1 MYMFKTLKSKLYFIM
16 AGGFIFILLVNFLL
30 ILYSNGLKNET
41 VNSDVISSTSTGIKV
56 LKGNLLQIILLSHI
70 KILKMNAAKSKKAKA
85 KIEKYYDA
93 KILKLA
99 GDSKPVFSNVDNA
112 LTGYTTG
119 FGKVKTASVFGTDKS
134 KLQRFSSPKT
144 AVLLKSLKNKFYI
157 FRPIVGRLLKYP
169 ILLGGAMSTKYFD
182 SQLSPMVA
190 QITQV
195 NGAVKNSYYK
205 KIKLLD
211 YIFIA
216 FPIAFLIGAVII
228 MLYFKKSVIRVL
240 NLVDEKIK
248 QIAKGD
254 LTSKIKISGVHKE
267 SEIGILIE
275 QINRL
280 VDSLSGN
287 VRGIISASNSL
298 SSQSEQLNSSSK
310 EFEKTIGQM
319 REKASSII
327 ESIKQMSIAIIE
339 VAKNSS
345 SSAQKAQET
354 EKVVDYGTKSVQDV
368 AREMKNIEKT
378 VSAVSATITELGS
391 SSEKIGEIIG
401 VINDIADQTNLL
413 ALNAAIEAARAGE
426 QGRGFAV
433 VADEVRKLAERTTKA
448 TKEIESMILS
458 IQRNT
463 QDAVTSMQKGQEEVS
478 KGAEIAGKSAEAISD
493 INSLMLKLKEMIT
506 QIATAS
512 EEQSHVSEE
521 ISLSSEEI
529 IKAQDSAQAG
539 SRQVISSSEELA
551 RMALDLSNMV
561 RMFKTA

>member
-1 MYMFKTLKSKLYFIM
+1 MFKTLKSKLYFVTVV
-16 AGGFIFILLVNFLL
+16 GFIFILGINFLL
-30 ILYSNGLKNET
+30 ILYSNGLKDET
-41 VNSDVISSTSTGIKV
+41 VNMGVISQTSSAIKS
-56 LKGNLLQIILLSHI
+56 LKSNFLQIIILSRI
-70 KILKMNAAKSKKAKA
+70 KMLKMNAVKSKKTKS

-99 GDSKPVFSNVDNA
+99 KDSNNYYLNVNNS
-112 LTGYTTG
+112 LTGYTMG
-119 FGKVKTASVFGTDKS
+119 FNKVKAPLIFGTDKS
-134 KLQRFSSPKT
+134 QLQTFSSKK
-144 AVLLKSLKNKFYI
+144 AASVLKSLKNKFYI
-157 FRPIVGRLLKYP
+157 FKPIAGRLLKYP
-169 ILLGGAMSTKYFD
+169 LLLGGAMSTKYFG

-190 QITQV
+190 QISLV
-195 NGAVKNSYYK
+195 NGIIKKSYSK
-205 KIKLLD
+205 KIKLLF

-216 FPIAFLIGAVII
+216 LPVLFLIFAII
-228 MLYFKKSVIRVL
+228 GLLSFKNSIIKVL
-240 NLVDEKIK
+240 DLVNNKIK
-248 QIAKGD
+248 QIAAGD
-254 LTSKIKISGVHKE
+254 LTSKIKIVGIHKE
-267 SEIGILIE
+267 SEVGILIGHV
-275 QINRL
+275 NSL

-287 VRGIISASNSL
+287 VRGIINTSNSL
-298 SSQSEQLNSSSK
+298 NAQSSELNSASR
-310 EFEKTIGQM
+310 EFEGTIEQM
-319 REKASSII
+319 REKASRII

-368 AREMKNIEKT
+368 AKEMQNIEKT
-378 VSAVSATITELGS
+378 VSAVSVTITELGS

-463 QDAVTSMQKGQEEVS
+463 QDAVTSMQKGKQEVS
-478 KGAEIAGKSAEAISD
+478 KGAEIAGKSAEAISN
-493 INSLMLKLKEMIT
+493 INSLMSKLKEMIT

-512 EEQSHVSEE
+512 EEQSQVSEE
-521 ISLSSEEI
+521 ISMSSEEI

-539 SRQVISSSEELA
+539 SRQVIASSEELA

-561 RMFKTA
+561 KAFKIN

>member
-1 MYMFKTLKSKLYFIM
+1 MLKTLKSKLYFIM
-16 AGGFIFILLVNFLL
+16 AGGFIVILLVNLLL
-30 ILYSNGLKNET
+30 IIYSKGLKNET
-41 VNSDVISSTSTGIKV
+41 INSDVISSTSMGIKT

-70 KILKMNAAKSKKAKA
+70 KMLKMNAVKSKKAKT

-99 GDSKPVFSNVDNA
+99 GDSKQLFSNVDNA
-112 LTGYTTG
+112 LIGYTMG
-119 FGKVKTASVFGTDKS
+119 FSKVKAASVFGTDKS
-134 KLQRFSSPKT
+134 KLQRFSSQKT

-182 SQLSPMVA
+182 SQLNPMIA

-195 NGAVKNSYYK
+195 NGAIKNSYHK

-216 FPIAFLIGAVII
+216 FPIAFLIGAVIV
-228 MLYFKKSVIRVL
+228 MLYFKNSIIRVL
-240 NLVDEKIK
+240 NLIDEKIK
-248 QIAKGD
+248 QIAAGD

-275 QINRL
+275 QVNSL

-287 VRGIISASNSL
+287 VRGIISTSNSL

-310 EFEKTIGQM
+310 EFEKTIEQM
-319 REKASSII
+319 REKASRII

-478 KGAEIAGKSAEAISD
+478 KGAEIAGKSAEAISN

-512 EEQSHVSEE
+512 EEQSQVSEE

-539 SRQVISSSEELA
+539 SRQVIASSEELA

>member
-1 MYMFKTLKSKLYFIM
+1 M
-16 AGGFIFILLVNFLL
+16 
-30 ILYSNGLKNET
+30 
-41 VNSDVISSTSTGIKV
+41 
-56 LKGNLLQIILLSHI
+56 
-70 KILKMNAAKSKKAKA
+70 LKMNAVKSKKAKA

-99 GDSKPVFSNVDNA
+99 DDSKPVFSNVDNA
-112 LTGYTTG
+112 LIGYAVG
-119 FGKVKTASVFGTDKS
+119 FGKIKAASVFGAEKS
-134 KLQRFSSPKT
+134 KLHKFSSKKT
-144 AVLLKSLKNKFYI
+144 TVLLKSLKNKFYV

-169 ILLGGAMSTKYFD
+169 LLLGGAMSAKYFD

-190 QITQV
+190 QISRI
-195 NGAVKNSYYK
+195 NGVIKSSYYE
-205 KIKLLD
+205 KIKWLK

-216 FPIAFLIGAVII
+216 FPIIFLIGAVIA
-228 MLYFKKSVIRVL
+228 MFYFKNSVVKVL
-240 NLVDEKIK
+240 NLVDDKLK
-248 QIAKGD
+248 QIARGD

-267 SEIGILIE
+267 SEIGVLIE
-275 QINRL
+275 QVNSL

-287 VRGIISASNSL
+287 VKGIINTSNSL

-310 EFEKTIGQM
+310 EFEKTIEQM
-319 REKASSII
+319 REKASRII

-378 VSAVSATITELGS
+378 VSAVSVTITELGS

-448 TKEIESMILS
+448 TKEIEYMILN
-458 IQRNT
+458 IQKST
-463 QDAVTSMQKGQEEVS
+463 ETAVKSMQGTKENVS
-478 KGAEIAGKSAEAISD
+478 KGTGVAQKSAEAISN
-493 INSLMLKLKEMIT
+493 INYLMIKLKEMIT

-512 EEQSHVSEE
+512 EEQSQVSEE

-529 IKAQDSAQAG
+529 IKSQDNVASGSKQVAVSA
-539 SRQVISSSEELA
+539 SELA
-551 RMALDLSNMV
+551 HLASELV
-561 RMFKTA
+561 RTVNIFKI

>member
-1 MYMFKTLKSKLYFIM
+1 MLKTLNAKLYFIM
-16 AGGFIFILLVNFLL
+16 IAGFIFILLVNLFL
-30 ILYSNGLKNET
+30 ILYSNGLKNKT
-41 VNSDVISSTSTGIKV
+41 VNADVISRTSTGIKT

-70 KILKMNAAKSKKAKA
+70 KMLKISGAKSKKAKA

-99 GDSKPVFSNVDNA
+99 EDSKPVFSNVESS
-112 LTGYTTG
+112 LTGYTMG
-119 FGKVKTASVFGTDKS
+119 FDKVKAASVFGTEKS
-134 KLQRFSSPKT
+134 KLQIISSKKIV
-144 AVLLKSLKNKFYI
+144 VLLKSLKNKFYI

-169 ILLGGAMSTKYFD
+169 LLLGGAMSDKYFE
-182 SQLSPMVA
+182 SQLNPMVA
-190 QITQV
+190 QISQV
-195 NGAVKNSYYK
+195 NGIIKNSYYQK
-205 KIKLLD
+205 VKLLN

-216 FPIAFLIGAVII
+216 FPIVFLIGAVIV
-228 MLYFKKSVIRVL
+228 LFYFKNSVIRVL

-248 QIAKGD
+248 QIARGD
-254 LTSKIKISGVHKE
+254 LTSKIKISGVRKE
-267 SEIGILIE
+267 SEIGVLIE
-275 QINRL
+275 QVNSL

-287 VRGIISASNSL
+287 VKGILNTSNSL

-310 EFEKTIGQM
+310 EFEKTIEQM
-319 REKASSII
+319 REKASRII

-448 TKEIESMILS
+448 TKEIEAMILS

-463 QDAVTSMQKGQEEVS
+463 QDAVTSMQKGKEEVS
-478 KGAEIAGKSAEAISD
+478 KGAEIAGKSAEAISN

-512 EEQSHVSEE
+512 EEQSQVSEE

-529 IKAQDSAQAG
+529 IKAQDNAQAG
-539 SRQVISSSEELA
+539 SRQVIASSEELG

>member
-1 MYMFKTLKSKLYFIM
+1 MLKTLKSKLYFI
-16 AGGFIFILLVNFLL
+16 AAAGFIFILIVNLFL
-30 ILYSNGLKNET
+30 IYFSNGLKNEMI
-41 VNSDVISSTSTGIKV
+41 NSGVISGTSTGIKTF
-56 LKGNLLQIILLSHI
+56 KGNLLQIIFLSRI
-70 KILKMNAAKSKKAKA
+70 KMLKMNAVKSKKAKA
-85 KIEKYYDA
+85 RIEKSYDA
-93 KILKLA
+93 KILKLVA
-99 GDSKPVFSNVDNA
+99 ASKPIYRNVSNA
-112 LTGYTTG
+112 LTGYTVG
-119 FGKVKTASVFGTDKS
+119 FAKVKSAVVFGEPKS
-134 KLQRFSSPKT
+134 KLNEFSSQKT
-144 AVLLKSLKNKFYI
+144 ALLLKSLKNKFYI

-169 ILLGGAMSTKYFD
+169 LLLGGAMSTKYFD
-182 SQLSPMVA
+182 SQLDPMVS
-190 QITQV
+190 QISQISVIV
-195 NGAVKNSYYK
+195 NKSYYK
-205 KIKLLD
+205 KVKLLD

-216 FPIAFLIGAVII
+216 FPIVFLIGALIVI
-228 MLYFKKSVIRVL
+228 LYFKNSVIKVL

-275 QINRL
+275 QVNSL

-287 VRGIISASNSL
+287 VKGIVNTSNSL
-298 SSQSEQLNSSSK
+298 SSQSEQLNSSSR
-310 EFEKTIGQM
+310 EFEKTIEQM
-319 REKASSII
+319 REKASRII

-448 TKEIESMILS
+448 TKEIEAMILS

-463 QDAVTSMQKGQEEVS
+463 QDAVTSMQKGKEEVS
-478 KGAEIAGKSAEAISD
+478 KGAEIAGKSAEAISN

-512 EEQSHVSEE
+512 EEQSQVSEE

-529 IKAQDSAQAG
+529 IKAQDNAQAG
-539 SRQVISSSEELA
+539 SRQVIASSEELG

>member
-1 MYMFKTLKSKLYFIM
+1 MLKTLNAKLYFIM
-16 AGGFIFILLVNFLL
+16 IAGFIFILLVNLFL
-30 ILYSNGLKNET
+30 ILYSNGLKNKT
-41 VNSDVISSTSTGIKV
+41 VNADVISRTSTGIKT

-70 KILKMNAAKSKKAKA
+70 KMLKISGAKSKKAKA

-99 GDSKPVFSNVDNA
+99 EDSKPVFSNVESS
-112 LTGYTTG
+112 LTGYTMG
-119 FGKVKTASVFGTDKS
+119 FDKVKAASVFGTEKS
-134 KLQRFSSPKT
+134 KLQIISSKKIV
-144 AVLLKSLKNKFYI
+144 VLLKSLKNKFYI

-169 ILLGGAMSTKYFD
+169 LLLGGAMSNKYFE
-182 SQLSPMVA
+182 SQLNPMVA
-190 QITQV
+190 QISQV
-195 NGAVKNSYYK
+195 NGIIKNSYYQK
-205 KIKLLD
+205 VKLLN

-216 FPIAFLIGAVII
+216 FPIVFLIGAVIV
-228 MLYFKKSVIRVL
+228 LFYFKNSVIRVL

-248 QIAKGD
+248 QIARGD
-254 LTSKIKISGVHKE
+254 LTSKIKISGVRKE
-267 SEIGILIE
+267 SEIGVLIE
-275 QINRL
+275 QVNSL

-287 VRGIISASNSL
+287 VKGILNTSNSL

-310 EFEKTIGQM
+310 EFEKTIEQM
-319 REKASSII
+319 REKASRII

-354 EKVVDYGTKSVQDV
+354 EKVVDYGTKSVKDV
-368 AREMKNIEKT
+368 ANEMKNIEKT
-378 VSAVSATITELGS
+378 VSAVSVTITELGS

-463 QDAVTSMQKGQEEVS
+463 QDAVTSMQKGKEEVS
-478 KGAEIAGKSAEAISD
+478 KGAEIAGKSAEAISN
-493 INSLMLKLKEMIT
+493 INSLMVKLKEMIT
-506 QIATAS
+506 QIAAAS
-512 EEQSHVSEE
+512 EEQSQVSEE

-529 IKAQDSAQAG
+529 IKAQDNAQAG

-561 RMFKTA
+561 KTFKVA

>member
-1 MYMFKTLKSKLYFIM
+1 MLKTLKSKLYFIM
-16 AGGFIFILLVNFLL
+16 AGGFIFILLVNLLL
-30 ILYSNGLKNET
+30 IIYSKGLKNET
-41 VNSDVISSTSTGIKV
+41 INSDVISSTSMGIKT

-70 KILKMNAAKSKKAKA
+70 KMLKMNAVKSKKAKT

-99 GDSKPVFSNVDNA
+99 GDSKQLFSNVDNA
-112 LTGYTTG
+112 LIGYTMG
-119 FGKVKTASVFGTDKS
+119 FSKVKAASVFGTDKS
-134 KLQRFSSPKT
+134 KLQRFSSQKT

-182 SQLSPMVA
+182 SQLNPMIA

-195 NGAVKNSYYK
+195 NGAIKNSYHK

-216 FPIAFLIGAVII
+216 FPIAFLIGAVIV
-228 MLYFKKSVIRVL
+228 MLYFKNSIIRVL
-240 NLVDEKIK
+240 NLIDEKIK
-248 QIAKGD
+248 QIAAGD

-275 QINRL
+275 QVNSL

-287 VRGIISASNSL
+287 VRGIISTSNSL

-310 EFEKTIGQM
+310 EFEKTIEQM
-319 REKASSII
+319 REKASRII

-448 TKEIESMILS
+448 TKEIEAMILS

-463 QDAVTSMQKGQEEVS
+463 QDAVISMQKGKEEVS
-478 KGAEIAGKSAEAISD
+478 KGAEIAGKSAEAISN

-512 EEQSHVSEE
+512 EEQSQVSEE

-539 SRQVISSSEELA
+539 SKQVIASSEELA

>member
-1 MYMFKTLKSKLYFIM
+1 MLKTLKSKLYFIM
-16 AGGFIFILLVNFLL
+16 AGGFIFILLVNLLL
-30 ILYSNGLKNET
+30 IIYSKGLKNET
-41 VNSDVISSTSTGIKV
+41 INSDVISSTSMGIKT

-70 KILKMNAAKSKKAKA
+70 KMLKMNAVKSKKAKT

-99 GDSKPVFSNVDNA
+99 GDSKQLFSNVDNA
-112 LTGYTTG
+112 LIGYTMG
-119 FGKVKTASVFGTDKS
+119 FSKVKAASVFGTDKS
-134 KLQRFSSPKT
+134 KLQRFSSQKT

-182 SQLSPMVA
+182 SQLNPMIA

-195 NGAVKNSYYK
+195 NGAIKNSYHK

-216 FPIAFLIGAVII
+216 FPIAFLIGAVIV
-228 MLYFKKSVIRVL
+228 MLYFKNSIIRVL
-240 NLVDEKIK
+240 NLIDEKIK
-248 QIAKGD
+248 QIAAGD

-275 QINRL
+275 QVNSL

-287 VRGIISASNSL
+287 VRGIISTSNSL

-310 EFEKTIGQM
+310 EFEKTIEQM
-319 REKASSII
+319 REKASRII

-478 KGAEIAGKSAEAISD
+478 KGAEIAGKSAEAISN

-512 EEQSHVSEE
+512 EEQSQVSEE

-539 SRQVISSSEELA
+539 SRQVIASSEELA

>member
-1 MYMFKTLKSKLYFIM
+1 MLKTLKSKLYFIM
-16 AGGFIFILLVNFLL
+16 AGGFIFILLVNLLL
-30 ILYSNGLKNET
+30 IIYSKGLKNET
-41 VNSDVISSTSTGIKV
+41 INSDVISSTSMGIKT

-70 KILKMNAAKSKKAKA
+70 KMLKMNAVKSKKAKT

-99 GDSKPVFSNVDNA
+99 GDSKQLFSNVDNA
-112 LTGYTTG
+112 LIGYTMG
-119 FGKVKTASVFGTDKS
+119 FSKVKAASVFGTDKS
-134 KLQRFSSPKT
+134 KLQRFSSQKT

-182 SQLSPMVA
+182 SQLNPMIA

-195 NGAVKNSYYK
+195 NGAIKNSYHK

-216 FPIAFLIGAVII
+216 FPIAFLIGAVIV
-228 MLYFKKSVIRVL
+228 MLYFKNSIIRVL
-240 NLVDEKIK
+240 NLIDEKIK
-248 QIAKGD
+248 QIAAGD

-275 QINRL
+275 QVNSL

-287 VRGIISASNSL
+287 VRGIISTSNSL

-310 EFEKTIGQM
+310 EFEKTIEQM
-319 REKASSII
+319 REKASRII

-463 QDAVTSMQKGQEEVS
+463 QDAVISMQKGKEEVS
-478 KGAEIAGKSAEAISD
+478 KGAEIAGKSAEAISN

-512 EEQSHVSEE
+512 EEQSQVSEE

-539 SRQVISSSEELA
+539 SRQVIASSEELA

>member
-1 MYMFKTLKSKLYFIM
+1 MFKTLKSKLYFV
-16 AGGFIFILLVNFLL
+16 AVAGFIFILVVNLFL
-30 ILYSNGLKNET
+30 IYYSNGLKTET
-41 VNSDVISSTSTGIKV
+41 VNSDIISNTQTGIKI
-56 LKGNLLQIILLSHI
+56 LKGNLLQIIFLSHI
-70 KILKMNAAKSKKAKA
+70 KMLKMSAVKSKKAKVR
-85 KIEKYYDA
+85 IEKSYDA

-99 GDSKPVFSNVDNA
+99 EGSKPLFSNINNA
-112 LTGYTTG
+112 LTGYTMG
-119 FGKVKTASVFGTDKS
+119 FAKVKSKAVFGAQKS
-134 KLQRFSSPKT
+134 KLSRFSSQKT
-144 AVLLKSLKNKFYI
+144 ALLLKSLKNKFYI

-169 ILLGGAMSTKYFD
+169 LLLGGAMSTKYFE
-182 SQLSPMVA
+182 SQLDPMVS
-190 QITQV
+190 QISQI
-195 NGAVKNSYYK
+195 NAIVKKSYYK
-205 KIKLLD
+205 KVKLLD

-216 FPIAFLIGAVII
+216 FPIVFLIGALIVI
-228 MLYFKKSVIRVL
+228 LYFKNSVIRVL
-240 NLVDEKIK
+240 NLVDAKIK
-248 QIAKGD
+248 QIAAGD

-267 SEIGILIE
+267 SEIGVLIE
-275 QINRL
+275 QVNSL

-287 VRGIISASNSL
+287 VKGIVNTSNSL
-298 SSQSEQLNSSSK
+298 SSQSEQLNSSSR
-310 EFEKTIGQM
+310 EFEKTIEQM
-319 REKASSII
+319 REKASRII

-378 VSAVSATITELGS
+378 VSAVSVTITELGS

-463 QDAVTSMQKGQEEVS
+463 QDAVISMQKGKEEVS
-478 KGAEIAGKSAEAISD
+478 KGAEIAGKSAEAISN

-512 EEQSHVSEE
+512 EEQSQVSEE

-529 IKAQDSAQAG
+529 VKAQDNAQAG
-539 SRQVISSSEELA
+539 SRQVIASSEELA

>member
-1 MYMFKTLKSKLYFIM
+1 MATAITYNELQALYL
-16 AGGFIFILLVNFLL
+16 GLLDRPANATGETYWYDQSQSGVNVLNAISPYAQYYSGDNGQNGVAITSSNINSEIQNIYTNLL
-30 ILYSNGLKNET
+30 GYT
-41 VNSDVISSTSTGIKV
+41 PTASSTGV
-56 LKGNLLQIILLSHI
+56 AYWAGVYNAGNS
-70 KILKMNAAKSKKAKA
+70 
-85 KIEKYYDA
+85 
-93 KILKLA
+93 
-99 GDSKPVFSNVDNA
+99 
-112 LTGYTTG
+112 
-119 FGKVKTASVFGTDKS
+119 
-134 KLQRFSSPKT
+134 
-144 AVLLKSLKNKFYI
+144 
-157 FRPIVGRLLKYP
+157 
-169 ILLGGAMSTKYFD
+169 
-182 SQLSPMVA
+182 
-190 QITQV
+190 
-195 NGAVKNSYYK
+195 
-205 KIKLLD
+205 
-211 YIFIA
+211 
-216 FPIAFLIGAVII
+216 IGSI
-228 MLYFKKSVIRVL
+228 
-240 NLVDEKIK
+240 
-248 QIAKGD
+248 
-254 LTSKIKISGVHKE
+254 
-267 SEIGILIE
+267 
-275 QINRL
+275 
-280 VDSLSGN
+280 VDSIYNIVENLPSNSPSGN
-287 VRGIISASNSL
+287 VRGIVSASNSL

-310 EFEKTIGQM
+310 EFEKTIEQM
-319 REKASSII
+319 REKASRII

-448 TKEIESMILS
+448 TKEIEAMILS

-463 QDAVTSMQKGQEEVS
+463 QDAVTSMQKGKEEVS
-478 KGAEIAGKSAEAISD
+478 KGAEIAGKSAEAISN

-512 EEQSHVSEE
+512 EEQSQVSEE

-529 IKAQDSAQAG
+529 IKAQDNAQAG
-539 SRQVISSSEELA
+539 SRQVIASSEELG
-551 RMALDLSNMV
+551 RMALDLSNMI

>member
-1 MYMFKTLKSKLYFIM
+1 MFKTLQSKFYFVM
-16 AGGFIFILLVNFLL
+16 AGGFIFILLVNLLL
-30 ILYSNGLKNET
+30 IFYSNGLKNET
-41 VNSDVISSTSTGIKV
+41 VNSDVISSTSMGIKT

-70 KILKMNAAKSKKAKA
+70 KMLKMNAVKSKKAKA

-99 GDSKPVFSNVDNA
+99 AGSKQIFSNVNNA
-112 LTGYTTG
+112 LIGYTMG
-119 FGKVKTASVFGTDKS
+119 FAKVKASSVFGTDKS

-144 AVLLKSLKNKFYI
+144 TVLLKSLKNKFYI

-169 ILLGGAMSTKYFD
+169 VLLGGAMSSKYFD
-182 SQLSPMVA
+182 SQLSPMDA
-190 QITQV
+190 QITQI

-205 KIKLLD
+205 KVKLLD

-216 FPIAFLIGAVII
+216 FPIVFLIGAVII
-228 MLYFKKSVIRVL
+228 MLYLKNSVIKVL
-240 NLVDEKIK
+240 NLIGDKIK
-248 QIAKGD
+248 QIAAGD

-267 SEIGILIE
+267 SEIGILID
-275 QINRL
+275 QVNSL
-280 VDSLSGN
+280 VDSLSNN
-287 VRGIISASNSL
+287 VRGIINTSNSL

-319 REKASSII
+319 REKASRII

-345 SSAQKAQET
+345 SSAQKAEET
-354 EKVVDYGTKSVQDV
+354 EKVVDYGTKSVKDV
-368 AREMKNIEKT
+368 AVEMKNIEKT

-458 IQRNT
+458 IQKST
-463 QDAVTSMQKGQEEVS
+463 TDAVQSMHKTKENVS
-478 KGAEIAGKSAEAISD
+478 KGTEVAQKSAEAISN
-493 INSLMLKLKEMIT
+493 INSLMAKLKEMIT

-512 EEQSHVSEE
+512 EEQSQVSEE

-529 IKAQDSAQAG
+529 IKSQENVASG
-539 SRQVISSSEELA
+539 SKQVLSSSAELA
-551 RMALDLSNMV
+551 NLATELVKTVNV
-561 RMFKTA
+561 FKI

>member
-1 MYMFKTLKSKLYFIM
+1 MLKTLKSKLYFIM
-16 AGGFIFILLVNFLL
+16 AGGFIFILLVNLLL
-30 ILYSNGLKNET
+30 IIYSKGLKNET
-41 VNSDVISSTSTGIKV
+41 INSDVISSTSMGIKT

-70 KILKMNAAKSKKAKA
+70 KMLKMNAVKSKKAKT

-99 GDSKPVFSNVDNA
+99 GDSKQLFSNVDNA
-112 LTGYTTG
+112 LIGYTMG
-119 FGKVKTASVFGTDKS
+119 FSKVKAASVFGTDKS
-134 KLQRFSSPKT
+134 KLQRFSSQKT

-182 SQLSPMVA
+182 SQLNPMIA

-195 NGAVKNSYYK
+195 NGAIKNSYHK

-216 FPIAFLIGAVII
+216 FPIAFLIGAVIV
-228 MLYFKKSVIRVL
+228 MLYFKNSIIRVL
-240 NLVDEKIK
+240 NLIDEKIK
-248 QIAKGD
+248 QIAAGD

-275 QINRL
+275 QVNSL

-287 VRGIISASNSL
+287 VRGIISTSNSL

-310 EFEKTIGQM
+310 EFEKTIEQM
-319 REKASSII
+319 REKASRII

-448 TKEIESMILS
+448 TKEIESMVLS
-458 IQRNT
+458 IQKST
-463 QDAVTSMQKGQEEVS
+463 EDAVKSMQGTKENVS
-478 KGAEIAGKSAEAISD
+478 KGTEVAQKSAEAISN
-493 INSLMLKLKEMIT
+493 INYLMARLKEMIT
-506 QIATAS
+506 QIAAAS
-512 EEQSHVSEE
+512 EEQSQTSEE

-529 IKAQDSAQAG
+529 IKSQDNVASGSKQVAVSA
-539 SRQVISSSEELA
+539 SELA
-551 RMALDLSNMV
+551 HLASELVKTVNV
-561 RMFKTA
+561 FKIN

>member
-1 MYMFKTLKSKLYFIM
+1 MFKTLKSKLYFIM
-16 AGGFIFILLVNFLL
+16 VAGFIFVLLVNLLL
-30 ILYSNGLKNET
+30 IFYAKNLKNGM
-41 VNSDVISSTSTGIKV
+41 VNTNVISQTLTGIKT
-56 LKGNLLQIILLSHI
+56 LKGNLLQLSSLSRI
-70 KILKMNAAKSKKAKA
+70 KMLKMNAVKSQKAKA

-93 KILKLA
+93 KILKLVKN
-99 GDSKPVFSNVDNA
+99 SKPIFSNVVNS
-112 LTGYTTG
+112 LTGYTMG
-119 FGKVKTASVFGTDKS
+119 FDKVKAASVFGTQKS
-134 KLQRFSSPKT
+134 KLQKLQSKKT

-169 ILLGGAMSTKYFD
+169 LLLGGTMSDKYFN
-182 SQLSPMVA
+182 SQLNPMVA
-190 QITQV
+190 QMDQI
-195 NGAVKNSYYK
+195 NGVVKNSYYQTVK
-205 KIKLLD
+205 RLN

-216 FPIAFLIGAVII
+216 FPILFLIAAI
-228 MLYFKKSVIRVL
+228 MIMVYFKNSVIKVL

-267 SEIGILIE
+267 SEIGILID
-275 QINRL
+275 QVNSL

-287 VRGIISASNSL
+287 VKGILNTSNSL

-310 EFEKTIGQM
+310 EFEKTIEQM
-319 REKASSII
+319 REKASRII
-327 ESIKQMSIAIIE
+327 ESIKQMSIAIVE

-378 VSAVSATITELGS
+378 VSAVSVTITELGS

-463 QDAVTSMQKGQEEVS
+463 KDAVTSMQKGKEEVS
-478 KGAEIAGKSAEAISD
+478 KGAGIADKSAEAISN
-493 INSLMLKLKEMIT
+493 INSLMAKLKEMIT

-512 EEQSHVSEE
+512 EEQSQVSEE

-529 IKAQDSAQAG
+529 IKAQDNAQAG
-539 SRQVISSSEELA
+539 SRQVIASSEELA
-551 RMALDLSNMV
+551 KMALDLSNMV

>member
-1 MYMFKTLKSKLYFIM
+1 MFKTLKSKLYFIM
-16 AGGFIFILLVNFLL
+16 VGGFIFIFLVNLLL
-30 ILYSNGLKNET
+30 ILYSNDLKNKT
-41 VNSDVISSTSTGIKV
+41 VNSNVISSTDAGIKT

-70 KILKMNAAKSKKAKA
+70 KMLKINAVKSKKAKA

-99 GDSKPVFSNVDNA
+99 NVSKPVFSNVDNA
-112 LTGYTTG
+112 LIGYTMG
-119 FGKVKTASVFGTDKS
+119 FGKVKAASVFGTDKS
-134 KLQRFSSPKT
+134 KLQGFSSKKT
-144 AVLLKSLKNKFYI
+144 VALLKSLKNKFYV

-169 ILLGGAMSTKYFD
+169 LLLGGAMSTKYFD

-190 QITQV
+190 QINRV
-195 NGAVKNSYYK
+195 NGVLKSSYYK
-205 KIKLLD
+205 KIKWLN

-216 FPIAFLIGAVII
+216 FPIAFLIGAVIV
-228 MLYFKKSVIRVL
+228 MFYFKNSLIKVL
-240 NLVDEKIK
+240 NLVDDKIK
-248 QIAKGD
+248 QIARGD

-275 QINRL
+275 QVNSL

-287 VRGIISASNSL
+287 VKGIINTSNSL

-310 EFEKTIGQM
+310 EFEKTIEQM
-319 REKASSII
+319 REKASRII

-378 VSAVSATITELGS
+378 VSAVSVTITELGS

-463 QDAVTSMQKGQEEVS
+463 QDAVTSMQKGKEEVS
-478 KGAEIAGKSAEAISD
+478 KGAEIAGKSAEAISN
-493 INSLMLKLKEMIT
+493 INSLMAKLKEMIT

-512 EEQSHVSEE
+512 EEQSQVSEE

-539 SRQVISSSEELA
+539 SKQVIASSEELA

>member
-1 MYMFKTLKSKLYFIM
+1 MFKTLKSKLYFV
-16 AGGFIFILLVNFLL
+16 AAAGFIFILVVNLFL
-30 ILYSNGLKNET
+30 IYYSNGLKNET
-41 VNSDVISSTSTGIKV
+41 LNSDIISSTQTGIKT
-56 LKGNLLQIILLSHI
+56 LKGNLLQIIFLSRI
-70 KILKMNAAKSKKAKA
+70 KMLKMNAVKSKKTKA
-85 KIEKYYDA
+85 LIEKSYDA

-99 GDSKPVFSNVDNA
+99 ADSKPLFSNINNA
-112 LTGYTTG
+112 LTGYTMG
-119 FGKVKTASVFGTDKS
+119 FAKVKSPTVFGAQKS
-134 KLQRFSSPKT
+134 KLSRFSSQKT
-144 AVLLKSLKNKFYI
+144 ALLLKSLKNKFYI

-169 ILLGGAMSTKYFD
+169 LLLGGAMSTEYFE
-182 SQLSPMVA
+182 SQLDPMVS
-190 QITQV
+190 QISQI
-195 NGAVKNSYYK
+195 NAIVKKSYYK
-205 KIKLLD
+205 KVRLLD

-216 FPIAFLIGAVII
+216 FPIVFLIGALIVI
-228 MLYFKKSVIRVL
+228 LYFKNSVIRVL

-248 QIAKGD
+248 QIAGGD
-254 LTSKIKISGVHKE
+254 LTSKIKISGVHRE
-267 SEIGILIE
+267 SEIGVLIE
-275 QINRL
+275 QVNSL

-287 VRGIISASNSL
+287 VKGIVNTSNSL

-310 EFEKTIGQM
+310 EFEKTIEQM
-319 REKASSII
+319 REKASRII

-463 QDAVTSMQKGQEEVS
+463 QDAVVSMQKGKEEVS
-478 KGAEIAGKSAEAISD
+478 KGAEIAGKSAEAISN
-493 INSLMLKLKEMIT
+493 INSLMIKLKEMIT
-506 QIATAS
+506 QIAAAS
-512 EEQSHVSEE
+512 EEQSQVSEE

-539 SRQVISSSEELA
+539 SKQVIASSEELA
-551 RMALDLSNMV
+551 GMALDLSNMV

>member
-1 MYMFKTLKSKLYFIM
+1 MLKTLKAKLY
-16 AGGFIFILLVNFLL
+16 AGAVAVFLIFLIYDVFILSFIIKFKSNSAIQALLGSSSISLIRTNRDIDNLIFLTKTRKADIKSAKLAKKTYDTTIIDGRIDKLTNKIELAQKANMTALSGFYSGFGNKNFKKLFGFSKEQLKRPSILKNSEMQSKRGKLKSMTERYIQKTVELLQNPSEAGPDIEPAYFNKIAGNIINLLNFFRYTVAKNTTKGIKNL
-30 ILYSNGLKNET
+30 ILLF
-41 VNSDVISSTSTGIKV
+41 
-56 LKGNLLQIILLSHI
+56 LAAPFLILL
-70 KILKMNAAKSKKAKA
+70 
-85 KIEKYYDA
+85 
-93 KILKLA
+93 
-99 GDSKPVFSNVDNA
+99 A
-112 LTGYTTG
+112 L
-119 FGKVKTASVFGTDKS
+119 
-134 KLQRFSSPKT
+134 L
-144 AVLLKSLKNKFYI
+144 
-157 FRPIVGRLLKYP
+157 
-169 ILLGGAMSTKYFD
+169 
-182 SQLSPMVA
+182 
-190 QITQV
+190 
-195 NGAVKNSYYK
+195 
-205 KIKLLD
+205 
-211 YIFIA
+211 FI
-216 FPIAFLIGAVII
+216 IY
-228 MLYFKKSVIRVL
+228 YFKKSLINRIDTT
-240 NLVDEKIK
+240 VDKIK
-248 QIAKGD
+248 QIARGD

-267 SEIGILIE
+267 SEIGVLIE
-275 QINRL
+275 QVNSL

-287 VRGIISASNSL
+287 VKGIINTSNSL

-310 EFEKTIGQM
+310 EFEKTIEQM
-319 REKASSII
+319 REKASRII

-378 VSAVSATITELGS
+378 VSAVSVTITELGS

-463 QDAVTSMQKGQEEVS
+463 QDAVTSMQKGKEEVS
-478 KGAEIAGKSAEAISD
+478 KGAEIAGKSAEAISN
-493 INSLMLKLKEMIT
+493 INSLMAKLKEMIT

-512 EEQSHVSEE
+512 EEQSQVSEE

-539 SRQVISSSEELA
+539 SKQVIASSEELA

>member
-1 MYMFKTLKSKLYFIM
+1 MFKTLKSKLYFV
-16 AGGFIFILLVNFLL
+16 AVAGFIFILVVNLFL
-30 ILYSNGLKNET
+30 IYYSNGLKTET
-41 VNSDVISSTSTGIKV
+41 VNSDIISNTQTGIKI
-56 LKGNLLQIILLSHI
+56 LKGNLLQIIFLSHI
-70 KILKMNAAKSKKAKA
+70 KMLKMSAVKSKKAKVR
-85 KIEKYYDA
+85 IEKSYDA

-99 GDSKPVFSNVDNA
+99 EGSKPLFSNINNA
-112 LTGYTTG
+112 LTGYTMG
-119 FGKVKTASVFGTDKS
+119 FAKVKSKAVFGAQKS
-134 KLQRFSSPKT
+134 KLSRFSSQKT
-144 AVLLKSLKNKFYI
+144 ALLLKSLKNKFYI

-169 ILLGGAMSTKYFD
+169 LLLGGAMSTKYFE
-182 SQLSPMVA
+182 SQLDPMVS
-190 QITQV
+190 QISQI
-195 NGAVKNSYYK
+195 NAIVKKSYYK
-205 KIKLLD
+205 KVKLLD

-216 FPIAFLIGAVII
+216 FPIVFLIGALIVI
-228 MLYFKKSVIRVL
+228 LYFKNSVIRVL
-240 NLVDEKIK
+240 NLVDAKIK
-248 QIAKGD
+248 QIAAGD

-267 SEIGILIE
+267 SEIGVLIE
-275 QINRL
+275 QVNSL

-287 VRGIISASNSL
+287 VKGIVNTSNSL
-298 SSQSEQLNSSSK
+298 SSQSEQLNSSSR
-310 EFEKTIGQM
+310 EFEKTIEQM
-319 REKASSII
+319 REKASRII

-378 VSAVSATITELGS
+378 VSAVSVTITELGS

-463 QDAVTSMQKGQEEVS
+463 QDAVVSMQKGKEEVS
-478 KGAEIAGKSAEAISD
+478 KGAEIAGKSAEAISN
-493 INSLMLKLKEMIT
+493 INSLMIKLKEMIT
-506 QIATAS
+506 QIAAAS
-512 EEQSHVSEE
+512 EEQSQVSEE

-539 SRQVISSSEELA
+539 SRQVIASSEELA
-551 RMALDLSNMV
+551 KMAVDLSSMV

>member
-1 MYMFKTLKSKLYFIM
+1 MLKTLKSKLYFIM
-16 AGGFIFILLVNFLL
+16 AGGFIFILLVNLLL
-30 ILYSNGLKNET
+30 IIYSKGLKNET
-41 VNSDVISSTSTGIKV
+41 INSDVISSTSMGIKT

-70 KILKMNAAKSKKAKA
+70 KMLKMNAVKSKKAKT

-99 GDSKPVFSNVDNA
+99 GDSKQLFSNVDNA
-112 LTGYTTG
+112 LIGYTMG
-119 FGKVKTASVFGTDKS
+119 FSKVKAASVFGTDKS
-134 KLQRFSSPKT
+134 KLQRFSSQKT

-182 SQLSPMVA
+182 SQLNPMIA

-195 NGAVKNSYYK
+195 NGAIKNSYHK

-216 FPIAFLIGAVII
+216 FPIAFLIGAVIV
-228 MLYFKKSVIRVL
+228 MLYFKNSIIRVL
-240 NLVDEKIK
+240 NLIDEKIK
-248 QIAKGD
+248 QIAAGD

-275 QINRL
+275 QVNSL

-287 VRGIISASNSL
+287 VRGIISTSNSL

-310 EFEKTIGQM
+310 EFEKTIEQM
-319 REKASSII
+319 REKASRII

-463 QDAVTSMQKGQEEVS
+463 QDAVTSMQKGKEEVS
-478 KGAEIAGKSAEAISD
+478 KGAEIAGKSAEAISN

-512 EEQSHVSEE
+512 EEQSQVSEE

-539 SRQVISSSEELA
+539 SRQVIASSEELA

>member
-1 MYMFKTLKSKLYFIM
+1 MLKTLNAKLYFIM
-16 AGGFIFILLVNFLL
+16 IAGFIFILLVNLFL
-30 ILYSNGLKNET
+30 ILYSNGLKNKT
-41 VNSDVISSTSTGIKV
+41 VNADVISRTSTGIKT

-70 KILKMNAAKSKKAKA
+70 KMLKISGAKSKKAKA

-99 GDSKPVFSNVDNA
+99 EDSKPVFSNVESS
-112 LTGYTTG
+112 LTGYTMG
-119 FGKVKTASVFGTDKS
+119 FDKVKAASVFGTEKS
-134 KLQRFSSPKT
+134 KLQIISSKKIV
-144 AVLLKSLKNKFYI
+144 VLLKSLKNKFYI

-169 ILLGGAMSTKYFD
+169 LLLGGAMSDKYFE
-182 SQLSPMVA
+182 SQLNPMVA
-190 QITQV
+190 QISQV
-195 NGAVKNSYYK
+195 NGIIKNSYYQK
-205 KIKLLD
+205 VKLLN

-216 FPIAFLIGAVII
+216 FPIVFLIGAVIV
-228 MLYFKKSVIRVL
+228 LFYFKNSVIRVL

-248 QIAKGD
+248 QIARGD
-254 LTSKIKISGVHKE
+254 LTSKIKISGVRKE
-267 SEIGILIE
+267 SEIGVLIE
-275 QINRL
+275 QVNSL

-287 VRGIISASNSL
+287 VKGILNTSNSL

-310 EFEKTIGQM
+310 EFEKTIEQM
-319 REKASSII
+319 REKASRII

-354 EKVVDYGTKSVQDV
+354 EKVVDYGTKSVKDV
-368 AREMKNIEKT
+368 ANEMKNIEKT
-378 VSAVSATITELGS
+378 VSAVSVTITELGS

-463 QDAVTSMQKGQEEVS
+463 QDAVTSMQKGKEEVS
-478 KGAEIAGKSAEAISD
+478 KGAEIAGKSAEAISN
-493 INSLMLKLKEMIT
+493 INSLMVKLKEMIT
-506 QIATAS
+506 QIAAAS
-512 EEQSHVSEE
+512 EEQSQVSEE

-529 IKAQDSAQAG
+529 IKAQDNAQAG

-561 RMFKTA
+561 KTFKVA

>member
-1 MYMFKTLKSKLYFIM
+1 MFKTLKSKLYFIM
-16 AGGFIFILLVNFLL
+16 VAGFIFVLLVNLLL
-30 ILYSNGLKNET
+30 IFYAKNLKNGM
-41 VNSDVISSTSTGIKV
+41 VNTDVISQTLTGIKT
-56 LKGNLLQIILLSHI
+56 LKGNLLQLSSLSRI
-70 KILKMNAAKSKKAKA
+70 KMLKMNAVKSQKAKA

-93 KILKLA
+93 KILKLVKN
-99 GDSKPVFSNVDNA
+99 SKPIFSNVVNS
-112 LTGYTTG
+112 LTGYTMG
-119 FGKVKTASVFGTDKS
+119 FDKVKAAFVFGAEKS
-134 KLQRFSSPKT
+134 KLHKFSSKKT

-157 FRPIVGRLLKYP
+157 FRPIAERLLKYP
-169 ILLGGAMSTKYFD
+169 LLLGGTMSDKYFN
-182 SQLSPMVA
+182 SQLNPMVA
-190 QITQV
+190 QMDQI
-195 NGAVKNSYYK
+195 NGVVKNSHYQTVK
-205 KIKLLD
+205 RLN

-216 FPIAFLIGAVII
+216 FPILFLIAAI
-228 MLYFKKSVIRVL
+228 MIMVYFKNSVIKVL

-267 SEIGILIE
+267 SEIGILID
-275 QINRL
+275 QVNSL

-287 VRGIISASNSL
+287 VKGILNTSNSL

-310 EFEKTIGQM
+310 EFEKTIEQM
-319 REKASSII
+319 REKASRII
-327 ESIKQMSIAIIE
+327 ESIKQMSIAIVE

-378 VSAVSATITELGS
+378 VSAVSVTITELGS

-463 QDAVTSMQKGQEEVS
+463 KDAVTSMQKGKEEVS
-478 KGAEIAGKSAEAISD
+478 KGAGIADKSAEAISN
-493 INSLMLKLKEMIT
+493 INSLMAKLKEMIT

-512 EEQSHVSEE
+512 EEQSQVSEE

-529 IKAQDSAQAG
+529 IKAQDNAQAG
-539 SRQVISSSEELA
+539 SRQVIASSEELA
-551 RMALDLSNMV
+551 KMALDLSNMV

>member
-1 MYMFKTLKSKLYFIM
+1 MLKTLKSKLYFI
-16 AGGFIFILLVNFLL
+16 AAAGFIFILIVNLFL
-30 ILYSNGLKNET
+30 IYYSNGLKNET
-41 VNSDVISSTSTGIKV
+41 INSDVISSTSTGIKT
-56 LKGNLLQIILLSHI
+56 LKGNLLQIIFLSRI
-70 KILKMNAAKSKKAKA
+70 KMLKMNAVKSKKAKA
-85 KIEKYYDA
+85 RIEKYYDA

-99 GDSKPVFSNVDNA
+99 ADSKPLFSNTNNA
-112 LTGYTTG
+112 LMGYTMG
-119 FGKVKTASVFGTDKS
+119 FAKVKSAVVFGEPKS
-134 KLQRFSSPKT
+134 KLNEFSSQKT
-144 AVLLKSLKNKFYI
+144 TLLLKSLKNKFYI

-169 ILLGGAMSTKYFD
+169 LLLGGAMSTKYFD
-182 SQLSPMVA
+182 SQLDPMVS
-190 QITQV
+190 QISQISVIV
-195 NGAVKNSYYK
+195 NKSYYK
-205 KIKLLD
+205 KVKLLD

-216 FPIAFLIGAVII
+216 FPIVFLIGAMIVI
-228 MLYFKKSVIRVL
+228 LYFKNSVIKVL

-275 QINRL
+275 QVNSL

-287 VRGIISASNSL
+287 VKGIVNTSNSL
-298 SSQSEQLNSSSK
+298 SSQSEQLNSSSR
-310 EFEKTIGQM
+310 EFEKTIEQM
-319 REKASSII
+319 REKASRII

-448 TKEIESMILS
+448 TKEIEAMILS

-463 QDAVTSMQKGQEEVS
+463 QDAVTSMQKGKEEVS
-478 KGAEIAGKSAEAISD
+478 KGAEIAGKSAEAISN

-512 EEQSHVSEE
+512 EEQSQVSEE

-529 IKAQDSAQAG
+529 IKAQDNAQAG
-539 SRQVISSSEELA
+539 SRQVIASSEELG

>member
-1 MYMFKTLKSKLYFIM
+1 MLKTLKAKLYFIM
-16 AGGFIFILLVNFLL
+16 AAGFIFILLVNLLL
-30 ILYSNGLKNET
+30 ISFSKGLKDATINT
-41 VNSDVISSTSTGIKV
+41 TVISRTDSGIKT
-56 LKGNLLQIILLSHI
+56 LKGNFLQIILLSHI
-70 KILKMNAAKSKKAKA
+70 KMLKINGTKSKKKKA
-85 KIEKYYDA
+85 AIEKYYDS

-99 GDSKPVFSNVDNA
+99 NDSRPIFLNVENS
-112 LTGYTTG
+112 LTGYTMG
-119 FGKVKTASVFGTDKS
+119 FDKIKTASIFGTKKS
-134 KLQRFSSPKT
+134 KLQRFSSKKT
-144 AVLLKSLKNKFYI
+144 VLLLKSLKNKFYI
-157 FRPIVGRLLKYP
+157 FSPIAYRLLKYP
-169 ILLGGAMSTKYFD
+169 LLLGQAMSGKYFE
-182 SQLSPMVA
+182 SQLNPMVDQVR
-190 QITQV
+190 QI
-195 NGAVKNSYYK
+195 NGILKKSYYNK
-205 KIKLLD
+205 VKLLN

-216 FPIAFLIGAVII
+216 FPIIFLIGAII
-228 MLYFKKSVIRVL
+228 VLLYFKKSVIGVL
-240 NLVDEKIK
+240 KLVDDKIK
-248 QIAKGD
+248 QIASGD

-275 QINRL
+275 QVNSL

-287 VRGIISASNSL
+287 VKGIMSTSNSL
-298 SSQSEQLNSSSK
+298 SSQSEQLNSSSR
-310 EFEKTIGQM
+310 EFEKTIEQM
-319 REKASSII
+319 REKASRII

-368 AREMKNIEKT
+368 ANEMKNIEKT

-463 QDAVTSMQKGQEEVS
+463 QDAVTSMQKGKEEVS
-478 KGAEIAGKSAEAISD
+478 KGAEIAGKSADAISN
-493 INSLMLKLKEMIT
+493 INTLMIKLKEMIT

-512 EEQSHVSEE
+512 EEQSQVSEE

-529 IKAQDSAQAG
+529 INAQDSAQAG
-539 SRQVISSSEELA
+539 SKQVIASSEELA

-561 RMFKTA
+561 KTFKV

>member
-1 MYMFKTLKSKLYFIM
+1 MLKTLKSKLYFI
-16 AGGFIFILLVNFLL
+16 AAAGFIFILIVNLFL
-30 ILYSNGLKNET
+30 IYYSNGLKNET
-41 VNSDVISSTSTGIKV
+41 INPDVISSTSTGIKT
-56 LKGNLLQIILLSHI
+56 LKGNLLRIILMSRI
-70 KILKMNAAKSKKAKA
+70 KMLKMNAVKSKKAKA
-85 KIEKYYDA
+85 KIEKYYDDR
-93 KILKLA
+93 ILKLA
-99 GDSKPVFSNVDNA
+99 AASKPLFTNVNNA
-112 LTGYTTG
+112 LTGYTMG
-119 FGKVKTASVFGTDKS
+119 FSKVKTAAVFGAPKS
-134 KLQRFSSPKT
+134 QLNEFSSQKT
-144 AVLLKSLKNKFYI
+144 ALLLKSLKNKFYI
-157 FRPIVGRLLKYP
+157 FRPIVERLLKYP
-169 ILLGGAMSTKYFD
+169 LLLGGAMSMEYFD
-182 SQLSPMVA
+182 SQLSPMVS
-190 QITQV
+190 QISQINVIV
-195 NGAVKNSYYK
+195 NKSYYK
-205 KIKLLD
+205 KVKLLD

-216 FPIAFLIGAVII
+216 FPIVFLIGALIVI
-228 MLYFKKSVIRVL
+228 LYFKNSVIKVL

-248 QIAKGD
+248 HIAGGD

-275 QINRL
+275 QVNSL
-280 VDSLSGN
+280 VDSLSSN
-287 VRGIISASNSL
+287 VKGIVNTSNSL
-298 SSQSEQLNSSSK
+298 SSQSEQLNSSSR
-310 EFEKTIGQM
+310 EFEKTIEQM
-319 REKASSII
+319 REKASRII

-378 VSAVSATITELGS
+378 VTAVSATITELGT

-478 KGAEIAGKSAEAISD
+478 KGAEIAGKSAEAISN

-512 EEQSHVSEE
+512 EEQSQVSEE

-539 SRQVISSSEELA
+539 SRQVIASSEELA
-551 RMALDLSNMV
+551 RMALDLSNIV

>member
-1 MYMFKTLKSKLYFIM
+1 MFKTLKSKIYFI
-16 AGGFIFILLVNFLL
+16 AAAGFIFILIVNLFL
-30 ILYSNGLKNET
+30 IYFSNGLKNEMI
-41 VNSDVISSTSTGIKV
+41 NSGVISGTSTGIKT
-56 LKGNLLQIILLSHI
+56 LKGNLLQIIFLSRI
-70 KILKMNAAKSKKAKA
+70 KMLKMNAVKSKKAKA
-85 KIEKYYDA
+85 RIEKSYDA
-93 KILKLA
+93 KILKLVA
-99 GDSKPVFSNVDNA
+99 ASKPIYRNVSNA
-112 LTGYTTG
+112 LTGYTVG
-119 FGKVKTASVFGTDKS
+119 FAKVKSAVVFGEPKS
-134 KLQRFSSPKT
+134 KLNEFSSQKT
-144 AVLLKSLKNKFYI
+144 ALLLKSLKNKFYI

-169 ILLGGAMSTKYFD
+169 LLLGGAMSAKYFD
-182 SQLSPMVA
+182 SRLSPMVA
-190 QITQV
+190 QMTQI
-195 NGAVKNSYYK
+195 NGAIKNSYYK
-205 KIKLLD
+205 KVKLLD
-211 YIFIA
+211 YIFMA
-216 FPIAFLIGAVII
+216 FPIVFLFGAVIV
-228 MLYFKKSVIRVL
+228 MLYFKNSVIRVL
-240 NLVDEKIK
+240 NLIDGKIK

-267 SEIGILIE
+267 SEIGVLIE
-275 QINRL
+275 QVNSL

-287 VRGIISASNSL
+287 VKGIVNTSNSL
-298 SSQSEQLNSSSK
+298 SSQSEQLNVSSK
-310 EFEKTIGQM
+310 EFEKTIEQM
-319 REKASSII
+319 REKASRII

-448 TKEIESMILS
+448 TKEIEAMILS

-463 QDAVTSMQKGQEEVS
+463 QDAVTSMQKGKEEVS
-478 KGAEIAGKSAEAISD
+478 KGAEIAGKSAEAISN

-512 EEQSHVSEE
+512 EEQSQVSEE

-529 IKAQDSAQAG
+529 IKAQDNAQAG
-539 SRQVISSSEELA
+539 SRQVIASSEELG

>member
-1 MYMFKTLKSKLYFIM
+1 MFKTLKSKIYFI
-16 AGGFIFILLVNFLL
+16 AAAGFIFILIVNLFL
-30 ILYSNGLKNET
+30 IYYSNGLKNET
-41 VNSDVISSTSTGIKV
+41 INSDVISSTSTGIKT
-56 LKGNLLQIILLSHI
+56 LKGNLLQIIFLSRI
-70 KILKMNAAKSKKAKA
+70 KMLKMNAVKSKKAKVR
-85 KIEKYYDA
+85 IEKYYDA

-99 GDSKPVFSNVDNA
+99 ADSKPLFSNTNNA
-112 LTGYTTG
+112 LMGYTMG
-119 FGKVKTASVFGTDKS
+119 FAKVKSAVVFGEPKS
-134 KLQRFSSPKT
+134 KLNEFSSQKT
-144 AVLLKSLKNKFYI
+144 TLLLKSLKNKFYI

-169 ILLGGAMSTKYFD
+169 LLLGGAMSTKYFD
-182 SQLSPMVA
+182 SQLDPMVS
-190 QITQV
+190 QISQISVIV
-195 NGAVKNSYYK
+195 NKSYYK
-205 KIKLLD
+205 KVKLLD

-216 FPIAFLIGAVII
+216 FPIVFLIGAMIVI
-228 MLYFKKSVIRVL
+228 LYFKNSVIKVL

-248 QIAKGD
+248 QIAGGN

-267 SEIGILIE
+267 SEIGVLIE
-275 QINRL
+275 QVNSL

-287 VRGIISASNSL
+287 VKGIVNTSNSL

-310 EFEKTIGQM
+310 EFEKTIEQM
-319 REKASSII
+319 REKASRII

-463 QDAVTSMQKGQEEVS
+463 QDAVISMQKGKEEVS
-478 KGAEIAGKSAEAISD
+478 KGAEIAGKSAEAISN

-512 EEQSHVSEE
+512 EEQSQVSEE

-529 IKAQDSAQAG
+529 VKAQDNAQAG
-539 SRQVISSSEELA
+539 SRQVIASSEELG

-561 RMFKTA
+561 RMFKTV

>member
-1 MYMFKTLKSKLYFIM
+1 MFKTLKSKLYFIM
-16 AGGFIFILLVNFLL
+16 AGGFIFILLVNLLL
-30 ILYSNGLKNET
+30 IIYSNGLKNET
-41 VNSDVISSTSTGIKV
+41 VNSDVISSTSMGIKT
-56 LKGNLLQIILLSHI
+56 LKGNLLQIILLSHV
-70 KILKMNAAKSKKAKA
+70 KMLKMNAVKSKKAKA
-85 KIEKYYDA
+85 QIEKSYDA

-112 LTGYTTG
+112 LIGYTMG
-119 FGKVKTASVFGTDKS
+119 FDKVKAASVFGTDKS
-134 KLQRFSSPKT
+134 KLKRFSSQKT

-195 NGAVKNSYYK
+195 NGAIKNSYYK
-205 KIKLLD
+205 KVKLLD

-216 FPIAFLIGAVII
+216 FPIAFLIGAVIV
-228 MLYFKKSVIRVL
+228 MLYFKNSVIRVL
-240 NLVDEKIK
+240 NSIDEKIK
-248 QIAKGD
+248 QIAAGD

-275 QINRL
+275 QVNSL

-287 VRGIISASNSL
+287 VRGIISTSNSL

-310 EFEKTIGQM
+310 EFEKTIEQM
-319 REKASSII
+319 REKASRII

-478 KGAEIAGKSAEAISD
+478 KGAEIAGKSAEAISN

-512 EEQSHVSEE
+512 EEQSQVSEE

-539 SRQVISSSEELA
+539 SRQVIASSEELA

>member
-1 MYMFKTLKSKLYFIM
+1 MLKTLKSKLYFI
-16 AGGFIFILLVNFLL
+16 AAAGFIFILIVNLFL
-30 ILYSNGLKNET
+30 IYFSNGLKNEMI
-41 VNSDVISSTSTGIKV
+41 NSGVISGTSTGIKT
-56 LKGNLLQIILLSHI
+56 LKGNLLQIIFLSRI
-70 KILKMNAAKSKKAKA
+70 KMLKMNAVKSKKAKA
-85 KIEKYYDA
+85 RIEKSYDA
-93 KILKLA
+93 KILKLVA
-99 GDSKPVFSNVDNA
+99 ASKPIYRNVSNA
-112 LTGYTTG
+112 LTGYTVG
-119 FGKVKTASVFGTDKS
+119 FAKVKSAVVFGEPKS
-134 KLQRFSSPKT
+134 KLNEFSSQKT
-144 AVLLKSLKNKFYI
+144 ALLLKSLKNKFYI

-169 ILLGGAMSTKYFD
+169 LLLGGAMSTKYFE
-182 SQLSPMVA
+182 SQLDPMVF
-190 QITQV
+190 QISQISVIV
-195 NGAVKNSYYK
+195 NKSYYK
-205 KIKLLD
+205 KVKLLD

-216 FPIAFLIGAVII
+216 FPIVFLIGALIVI
-228 MLYFKKSVIRVL
+228 LYFKNSVIKVL
-240 NLVDEKIK
+240 NLIDEKIK
-248 QIAKGD
+248 QIAGGD
-254 LTSKIKISGVHKE
+254 LTSKIKISGVNKE

-275 QINRL
+275 QVNSL

-287 VRGIISASNSL
+287 VKGIVSTSNSL

-310 EFEKTIGQM
+310 EFEKTIEQM
-319 REKASSII
+319 REKASRII

-463 QDAVTSMQKGQEEVS
+463 QDAVISMQKGKEEVS
-478 KGAEIAGKSAEAISD
+478 KGAEIAGKSAEAISN

-512 EEQSHVSEE
+512 EEQSQVSEE

-529 IKAQDSAQAG
+529 VKAQDNAQAG
-539 SRQVISSSEELA
+539 SRQVIASSEELA

>member
-1 MYMFKTLKSKLYFIM
+1 MLKTLKAKLYFIM
-16 AGGFIFILLVNFLL
+16 AAGFIFILLVNLLL
-30 ILYSNGLKNET
+30 ISFSKGLKDATINT
-41 VNSDVISSTSTGIKV
+41 TVISRTDSGIKT
-56 LKGNLLQIILLSHI
+56 LKGNFLQIILLSHI
-70 KILKMNAAKSKKAKA
+70 KMLKINGTKSKKKKA
-85 KIEKYYDA
+85 AIEKYYDS

-99 GDSKPVFSNVDNA
+99 NDSRPIFLNVENS
-112 LTGYTTG
+112 LTGYTMG
-119 FGKVKTASVFGTDKS
+119 FDKIKTASIFGTKKS
-134 KLQRFSSPKT
+134 KLQRFSSKKT
-144 AVLLKSLKNKFYI
+144 VLLLKSLKNKFYI
-157 FRPIVGRLLKYP
+157 FSPIAYRLLKYP
-169 ILLGGAMSTKYFD
+169 LLLGQAMSGKYFE
-182 SQLSPMVA
+182 SQLNPMVDQVR
-190 QITQV
+190 QI
-195 NGAVKNSYYK
+195 NGILKKSYYNK
-205 KIKLLD
+205 VKLLN

-216 FPIAFLIGAVII
+216 FPIIFLIGAII
-228 MLYFKKSVIRVL
+228 VLLYFKKSVIGVL
-240 NLVDEKIK
+240 KLVDDKIK
-248 QIAKGD
+248 QIASGD

-275 QINRL
+275 QVNSL

-287 VRGIISASNSL
+287 VKGIMSTSNSL
-298 SSQSEQLNSSSK
+298 SSQSEQLNSSSR
-310 EFEKTIGQM
+310 EFEKTIEQM
-319 REKASSII
+319 REKASRII

-368 AREMKNIEKT
+368 ANEMKNIEKT

-463 QDAVTSMQKGQEEVS
+463 QDAVTSMQKGKEEVS
-478 KGAEIAGKSAEAISD
+478 KGAEIAGKSADAISN
-493 INSLMLKLKEMIT
+493 INSLMVKLKEMIT

-512 EEQSHVSEE
+512 EEQSQVSEE

-529 IKAQDSAQAG
+529 INAQDSAQAG
-539 SRQVISSSEELA
+539 SKQVIASSEELA

-561 RMFKTA
+561 KTFKV

>member
-1 MYMFKTLKSKLYFIM
+1 MFKTLKSKLYFV
-16 AGGFIFILLVNFLL
+16 AVAGFIFILVVNLFL
-30 ILYSNGLKNET
+30 IYYSNGLKTET
-41 VNSDVISSTSTGIKV
+41 VNSDIISNTQKGIKI
-56 LKGNLLQIILLSHI
+56 LKGNLLQIIFLSHI
-70 KILKMNAAKSKKAKA
+70 KMLKMSAVKSKKAKVR
-85 KIEKYYDA
+85 IEKSYDA

-99 GDSKPVFSNVDNA
+99 EGSKPLFSNINNA
-112 LTGYTTG
+112 LTGYTMG
-119 FGKVKTASVFGTDKS
+119 FAKVKSKAVFGAQKS
-134 KLQRFSSPKT
+134 KLSRFSSQKT
-144 AVLLKSLKNKFYI
+144 ALLLKSLKNKFYI

-169 ILLGGAMSTKYFD
+169 LLLGGAMSTKYFE
-182 SQLSPMVA
+182 SQLDPMVS
-190 QITQV
+190 QISQI
-195 NGAVKNSYYK
+195 NAIVKKSYYK
-205 KIKLLD
+205 KVKLWD

-216 FPIAFLIGAVII
+216 FPIVFLIGALIVI
-228 MLYFKKSVIRVL
+228 LYFKNSVIRVL
-240 NLVDEKIK
+240 NLVDAKIK
-248 QIAKGD
+248 QIAAGD

-267 SEIGILIE
+267 SEIGVLIE
-275 QINRL
+275 QVNSL

-287 VRGIISASNSL
+287 VKGIVNTSNSL
-298 SSQSEQLNSSSK
+298 SSQSEQLNSSSR
-310 EFEKTIGQM
+310 EFEKTIEQM
-319 REKASSII
+319 REKASRII

-378 VSAVSATITELGS
+378 VSAVSVTITELGS

-463 QDAVTSMQKGQEEVS
+463 QDAVVSMQKGKEEVS
-478 KGAEIAGKSAEAISD
+478 KGAEIAGKSAEAISN
-493 INSLMLKLKEMIT
+493 INSLMIKLKEMIT
-506 QIATAS
+506 QIAAAS
-512 EEQSHVSEE
+512 EEQSQVSEE

-539 SRQVISSSEELA
+539 SRQVIASSEELA
-551 RMALDLSNMV
+551 KMAVDLSSMV

>member
-1 MYMFKTLKSKLYFIM
+1 MLKTLKSKLYFI
-16 AGGFIFILLVNFLL
+16 AAAGFIFILIVNLFL
-30 ILYSNGLKNET
+30 IYYSNGLKNET
-41 VNSDVISSTSTGIKV
+41 INSDVISSTSTGIKT
-56 LKGNLLQIILLSHI
+56 LKGNLLRIILMSRI
-70 KILKMNAAKSKKAKA
+70 KMLKMNAVKSKKAKA
-85 KIEKYYDA
+85 KIEKYYDDR
-93 KILKLA
+93 ILKLA
-99 GDSKPVFSNVDNA
+99 AASKPLFTNVNNA
-112 LTGYTTG
+112 LTGYTMG
-119 FGKVKTASVFGTDKS
+119 FSKVKTAAVFGAPKS
-134 KLQRFSSPKT
+134 QLNEFSSQKT
-144 AVLLKSLKNKFYI
+144 ALLLKSLKNKFYI
-157 FRPIVGRLLKYP
+157 FRPIVERLLKYP
-169 ILLGGAMSTKYFD
+169 LLLGGAMSMEYFD
-182 SQLSPMVA
+182 SQLSPMVS
-190 QITQV
+190 QISQINVIV
-195 NGAVKNSYYK
+195 NKSYYK
-205 KIKLLD
+205 KVKLLD

-216 FPIAFLIGAVII
+216 FPIVFLIGAMIVI
-228 MLYFKKSVIRVL
+228 LYFKNSVIKVL

-254 LTSKIKISGVHKE
+254 LTSKIKISGIHKE

-275 QINRL
+275 QVNSL

-287 VRGIISASNSL
+287 VKGIVNTSNSL

-310 EFEKTIGQM
+310 EFEKTIEQM
-319 REKASSII
+319 KEKASRII

-448 TKEIESMILS
+448 TKEIEAMILS

-463 QDAVTSMQKGQEEVS
+463 QDAVTSMQKGKEEVS
-478 KGAEIAGKSAEAISD
+478 KGAEIAGKSAEAISN

-512 EEQSHVSEE
+512 EEQSQVSEE

-529 IKAQDSAQAG
+529 IKAQDNAQAG
-539 SRQVISSSEELA
+539 SKQVIASSEELG